1 LGSPRIGSVCLFQ
14 SPRTRYVRS
23 TVPPVRL
30 KTELILPGATPLQS
44 AFVRAP
50 RRSPCDDRLHLPL
63 GFVPSSRHQSKA
75 ATFVRRASHAP
86 LRSVLRFS
94 QPRDGFF
101 RSRPRGPIPSR
112 SHVQGCLR
120 SGASL
125 PPQPPFLIEKSLP
138 PCRCCFAAPT
148 HGPTF
153 AGSPVSPRA
162 TPLGFEAFICVRP
175 RSSSPVIH
183 LAQGRS
189 PLRISRSSRF
199 SLSRR
204 RPPLSRSPSA
214 HSVTRSVLANISAF
228 RLRCFETTAR
238 PRFSLLVR
246 TRQRV
251 DPRAVPRLRGR
262 RYGVTSRSSLCRGHV
277 HLSMRG
283 SCCRDSMSRS
293 EDRSRSTFTLRCSC
307 PALGLAT
314 EARDCASSLKDGH
327 VPCSL
332 FSAHVVLA
340 FTVLVLAFVFRR
352 SRSRPRSGHCRR
364 PLPRF
369 RAKRPSAFSLRVHDQ
384 DVLAALTTLVSTM
397 RASRRSRAARPRLT
411 VHGLAS
417 SCHVSTKAGH
427 RSFEDRAPL
436 LAPGDRARPRLS
448 ALTFASPYSSLRR
461 APVLRRLRLEVCRAR
476 LVSSSKIFRY
486 PCSKPVT
493 PCLRSPVRQDR
504 LPLATEAFAPALR
517 STCISRRSRS
527 IGTSVLTLAQ
537 RVRGS
542 LHVHAPVQS
551 HLSMTS
557 IFRRA
562 PPFGFCHL
570 RMPRPAGLGTSRHP
584 PPFGRR
590 SSRDV
595 GHCSRSSKP
604 FGFVSALRPPQTSRD
619 AA

>member
-1 LGSPRIGSVCLFQ
+1 VCLFQ

-262 RYGVTSRSSLCRGHV
+262 RYGVTSRSSSCRGHV

-314 EARDCASSLKDGH
+314 EARDCASSLKGW
-327 VPCSL
+327 SR
-332 FSAHVVLA
+332 SVLA
-340 FTVLVLAFVFRR
+340 FQRSRRACLHGARARVRLSTFALTSTLGSLPSSAPTLSRETSLGVLLA
-352 SRSRPRSGHCRR
+352 RSRPRRLG
-364 PLPRF
+364 
-369 RAKRPSAFSLRVHDQ
+369 RAHHSRVDHARLSTLTGGTPSAHSPRAREF
-384 DVLAALTTLVSTM
+384 VS
-397 RASRRSRAARPRLT
+397 RFDE
-411 VHGLAS
+411 G
-417 SCHVSTKAGH
+417 
-427 RSFEDRAPL
+427 RAPIL
-436 LAPGDRARPRLS
+436 
-448 ALTFASPYSSLRR
+448 
-461 APVLRRLRLEVCRAR
+461 
-476 LVSSSKIFRY
+476 
-486 PCSKPVT
+486 
-493 PCLRSPVRQDR
+493 
-504 LPLATEAFAPALR
+504 
-517 STCISRRSRS
+517 
-527 IGTSVLTLAQ
+527 
-537 RVRGS
+537 
-542 LHVHAPVQS
+542 
-551 HLSMTS
+551 
-557 IFRRA
+557 
-562 PPFGFCHL
+562 
-570 RMPRPAGLGTSRHP
+570 
-584 PPFGRR
+584 
-590 SSRDV
+590 
-595 GHCSRSSKP
+595 
-604 FGFVSALRPPQTSRD
+604 
-619 AA
+619 